1 MEKNIL
7 TRVCEYYGITKEQML
22 CDRRQKPLVKARQAS
37 YWLYE
42 NLTDFSYPRIGL
54 IHKRDHTT
62 ILYGCEKID
71 NEINNQT
78 EDGKTVVKLY
88 HNLRQV
94 NEDQLEM
101 AF

>member
-7 TRVCEYYGITKEQML
+7 TKVCEYYGITKEQML
-22 CDRRQKPLVKARQAS
+22 SDRRQKTIVKARQAS

-62 ILYGCEKID
+62 ILYGCSKIAE
-71 NEINNQT
+71 EINNQT
-78 EDGKTVVKLY
+78 KDGNHVIKLY
-88 HNLRQV
+88 HSLREV

-101 AF
+101 AI